1 MPATISPK
9 RVREL
14 ISHSAERCR
23 VSAQLGAELAALAAR
38 SREAINRSRHVL
50 KRVDDLEAQARTG
63 FASSGATRKIVR

>member
-9 RVREL
+9 PVREL
-14 ISHSAERCR
+14 ISRSAERCR
-23 VSAQLGAELAALAAR
+23 AAVKLGAELAALAAR

-63 FASSGATRKIVR
+63 LAGSGATRKIIR